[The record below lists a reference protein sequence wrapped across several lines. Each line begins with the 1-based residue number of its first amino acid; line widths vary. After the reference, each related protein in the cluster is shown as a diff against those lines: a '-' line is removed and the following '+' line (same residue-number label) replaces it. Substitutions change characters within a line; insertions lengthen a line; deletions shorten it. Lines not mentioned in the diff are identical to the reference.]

1 MPMVS
6 QPEASPGRGLLVS
19 EVLRLQYSQKPQHG
33 GCVSL
38 DHKSLL
44 KTQTLAHLTA
54 LTYPCTEPGFGLGD
68 LYGSFPTW
76 DTLGFT
82 PSFARGWYF
91 SSLLPERTSQPPPT
105 AAHPAPM
112 HPCIGEERCNA
123 AASPT
128 PQSRPAAQP
137 LQPSCSHTSALIYK
151 YSTTPHWNQN

>member
-19 EVLRLQYSQKPQHG
+19 EVLRLQYSQKPQHE

-54 LTYPCTEPGFGLGD
+54 LTYPCTEPGFGLSD
-68 LYGSFPTW
+68 PNGSFPTW

-91 SSLLPERTSQPPPT
+91 SSFLPKHTSQPPPLLLT
-105 AAHPAPM
+105 QPQCILAWERSAATQLHHQHRNPDPLLNHSNPPA
-112 HPCIGEERCNA
+112 
-123 AASPT
+123 
-128 PQSRPAAQP
+128 
-137 LQPSCSHTSALIYK
+137 HTLRR
-151 YSTTPHWNQN
+151 